1 MHFLLSALHY
11 IHKKHNI
18 FDVCVTLIKLEYTL
32 CFGFISHACFLCFS
46 NRHVFVLSHILQS
59 SIVYSTLHASTHN
72 TRPFCTHT
80 HTLHKQLWNLGTFR
94 NFPRVLLTHPSES
107 LCVHESCPASSSW
120 AKEALNARGMLQ
132 RFGNARKSLGFSPV
146 GCESC
151 HSQRIKSTVRPHMSL
166 SYTKSLPIW
175 QVYVF
180 KGRHLG

>member
-1 MHFLLSALHY
+1 MHTSSASQIGMSLFWVTYCNHLL
-11 IHKKHNI
+11 
-18 FDVCVTLIKLEYTL
+18 FTQRCM
-32 CFGFISHACFLCFS
+32 
-46 NRHVFVLSHILQS
+46 LQHTTPGPS
-59 SIVYSTLHASTHN
+59 V
-72 TRPFCTHT
+72 HT

-132 RFGNARKSLGFSPV
+132 GFGNARKSLGFSPV

-151 HSQRIKSTVRPHMSL
+151 HSQRIKSTVRPHMCL
-166 SYTKSLPIW
+166 SFTKSLPIW